1 VPVSFP
7 PPSAP
12 TPYSAPATP
21 RHRLGRRRRWRIT
34 VALAVAAA
42 CLGVAI
48 AAGEKAHAELTR
60 PPTAAQ
66 RSAAAAAAVAARW
79 RSWPAGRIFP
89 ARLGYSTGLLT
100 HENAS
105 RAGIGQGFTCA
116 AVLDGAAAS
125 LASRDGCRAAVRA
138 AYLDQLEGTVYTI
151 GVLAF
156 PSAARAAAFAQA
168 AGAERLPAGLR
179 ALALPGTA
187 SVRFSE
193 AARQAAVS
201 RAQGPY
207 AVLAVAGYADG
218 RPAAATGQA
227 RPSVFSPARQLVRV
241 IAARL
246 AQPVTVNCASPEWSC

>member
-1 VPVSFP
+1 MP
-7 PPSAP
+7 
-12 TPYSAPATP
+12 
-21 RHRLGRRRRWRIT
+21 RRRLSRRRPLLIL
-34 VALAVAAA
+34 VALAAAAA

-48 AAGEKAHAELTR
+48 VAGQRAGAELTR

-66 RSAAAAAAVAARW
+66 RSAAAAAALADRW

-100 HENAS
+100 QENAS
-105 RAGIGQGFTCA
+105 RAGIGPGVTCA
-116 AVLDGAAAS
+116 AALDGAAAS

-138 AYLDQLEGTVYTI
+138 SYLDQLQGAVFTI

-156 PSAARAAAFAQA
+156 PSPARAAAFAHA
-168 AGAERLPAGLR
+168 ARAERLPAGLR

-187 SVRFSE
+187 SARFSDS
-193 AARQAAVS
+193 ARQAAVS
-201 RAQGPY
+201 RARGPY

-227 RPSVFSPARQLVRV
+227 RPSVFSPARQLVRA

-246 AQPVTVNCASPEWSC
+246 AKPVTVNCASPEWSC